1 MTRHLLE
8 KGADPISKKIP
19 KPPFYSCY
27 LDPPLLLAVKETQ
40 NLLLVKML
48 LQAAANHDVS
58 RTNSVCFLAEIRNHA
73 LQVAVDHYCKHP
85 ETGTDNRTADLTIVK
100 LLLESGATVGFN
112 GPNIC
117 PYEYRPNESAL
128 SQAIKM
134 RSLELLKLLLRNGG
148 KQALRAKFTA
158 HPVSKIRCPIYH
170 DACEIMTTI
179 GAEENGLFLT
189 FECKNNELAAALT
202 ACMRPRAALEDYY
215 CYYYESDYGDYYLDF
230 GEEKEDVRRAKG
242 SKKSLYRTKRP
253 HFKDR
258 KPRRAH
264 PDDYSLSG

>member
-1 MTRHLLE
+1 MTKYLLE
-8 KGADPISKKIP
+8 KGANPMADPENKGKGI
-19 KPPFYSCY
+19 
-27 LDPPLLLAVKETQ
+27 DV
-40 NLLLVKML
+40 
-48 LQAAANHDVS
+48 AAA
-58 RTNSVCFLAEIRNHA
+58 
-73 LQVAVDHYCKHP
+73 QVI
-85 ETGTDNRTADLTIVK
+85 NRTADLTIVK

>member
-1 MTRHLLE
+1 MTKYLLE
-8 KGADPISKKIP
+8 KGANPMADPENKGKGI
-19 KPPFYSCY
+19 
-27 LDPPLLLAVKETQ
+27 DV
-40 NLLLVKML
+40 
-48 LQAAANHDVS
+48 AAAQV
-58 RTNSVCFLAEIRNHA
+58 IRRGVIN
-73 LQVAVDHYCKHP
+73 L
-85 ETGTDNRTADLTIVK
+85 EMLK

-134 RSLELLKLLLRNGG
+134 RSPDLLKFLLCYGG
-148 KQALRAKFTA
+148 KQALRAKFAA

-179 GAEENGLFLT
+179 GAIENEGILS
-189 FECKNNELAAALT
+189 FECRNNELAASLT
-202 ACMRPRAALEDYY
+202 ACMRPRVAFDD
-215 CYYYESDYGDYYLDF
+215 YYYEDCNDYDYGDDHDGAFYLDF
-230 GEEKEDVRRAKG
+230 GERKGTTRKEKG

-264 PDDYSLSG
+264 PNDYPL